1 MFHFIRKS
9 LKTAKHHPRLGGLEI
24 LKYIGPGLLVTVG
37 FIDPGNWAS
46 NLAAGAD
53 YGYTLL
59 WMVSLST
66 VMLIILQHNV
76 AHLGIATGLCLSEAT
91 MTYIRP
97 KYAKMILWTAMG
109 ASVSTSLAEI
119 LGGAIALEM
128 LFGIPVRIGAILT
141 TVFVC
146 IMLFTNS
153 YRVIERWIIAF
164 VSIIGLSFIY
174 ELSLVHIDWGE
185 AVLAWVTPSFPKG
198 SMVVIMSV
206 LGAVVMPHNL
216 FLHSEV
222 IQSRQWN
229 LEDDKVIRRQ
239 LRYEFWDTFL
249 SMMIGWAINSAMILL
264 AAATFF
270 KSGSTVNE
278 LQDASALLQ
287 PLLGNNAAVIFA
299 VALLFAGIAST
310 ITSGMAAGSIFAGI
324 YREPYDIKDS
334 HSRWGV
340 LLSLVMALI
349 IIMLVSNPFMGL
361 IYSQMILSIQLPV
374 TIFLQVYL
382 TSSGKVMGKYK
393 NRTST
398 KWILYILGGIVTV
411 LNVML
416 FIRKNT
422 ELVNR
427 LTIWQKQSIR
437 ILRGSISVLSRS
449 AEEQLLISPSCLY

>member
-1 MFHFIRKS
+1 MFMFHFIRKS

-229 LEDDKVIRRQ
+229 LEDDKVIRKQ

-270 KSGSTVNE
+270 KSGSTLNE

-416 FIRKNT
+416 FI
-422 ELVNR
+422 
-427 LTIWQKQSIR
+427 SMF
-437 ILRGSISVLSRS
+437 
-449 AEEQLLISPSCLY
+449 

>member
-1 MFHFIRKS
+1 MFMFHFIRKS

-382 TSSGKVMGKYK
+382 TSSGKAMGKYK

-416 FIRKNT
+416 FI
-422 ELVNR
+422 
-427 LTIWQKQSIR
+427 SMF
-437 ILRGSISVLSRS
+437 
-449 AEEQLLISPSCLY
+449 

>member
-1 MFHFIRKS
+1 MFMFHFIRKS

-97 KYAKMILWTAMG
+97 KYAKMMLWTAMG

-185 AVLAWVTPSFPKG
+185 AAHAWVTPSFPKG

-310 ITSGMAAGSIFAGI
+310 ITSRMAAGSIFAGI

-416 FIRKNT
+416 FI
-422 ELVNR
+422 
-427 LTIWQKQSIR
+427 SMF
-437 ILRGSISVLSRS
+437 
-449 AEEQLLISPSCLY
+449 